1 MKEQSKVVA
10 TQNASE
16 NVNAASMAASVEP
29 LNNVS
34 DMKQE
39 ELMLE
44 ATAELQRDLQEEAS
58 KNERA
63 KHEVEISLNGECR
76 MAAFARGINRGVSE
90 KNVLALAKHMKEKG
104 YRKAEVVQVMWAEKA
119 VEMDPKLV
127 LVDQYDELIKKED
140 AHLYFLVIDGQH
152 RVLAAQMVNNEL
164 SEEEQIVVPAVEV
177 ELAEG
182 ETISQYIY
190 DINSTKEEWSTADY
204 AQSAL
209 QAQDSPLLERYA
221 ALMKSKSN
229 PEGLT
234 LTVLNRMYCGNKKAI
249 SGADFKALCE
259 GRTTKGRKGREVI
272 PAFNLSRGND
282 ILTMCYELGLTNR
295 DVNRE
300 LVMDIFQELE
310 LKYDREVALETFH
323 YADKD
328 EVKAMRN
335 KRGVLDSERFAAYM
349 REWAVEVDTVAQSEK
364 SKGDK
369 AL

>member
-1 MKEQSKVVA
+1 MYRSIALIK
-10 TQNASE
+10 
-16 NVNAASMAASVEP
+16 
-29 LNNVS
+29 
-34 DMKQE
+34 MKQE
-39 ELMLE
+39 ELMHE
-44 ATAELQRDLQEEAS
+44 AENDLKQEIMNEVYNPE
-58 KNERA
+58 NER
-63 KHEVEISLNGECR
+63 KMREENEKWEVGIDLGGVCR
-76 MAAFARGINRGVSE
+76 RAAFARGLNRGVSE
-90 KNVLALAKHMKEKG
+90 KNVRALAERMKVKG
-104 YRKAEVVQVMWAEKA
+104 YRRAEVVQVIPAEKA
-119 VEMDPKLV
+119 LGMEPKLV
-127 LVDQYDELIKKED
+127 LVDQYGCPIKKEE
-140 AHLYFLVIDGQH
+140 AGGYYLVIDGQH
-152 RVLAAQMVNNEL
+152 RVLALQVVNDELAEDAQ
-164 SEEEQIVVPAVEV
+164 ITAPAVEV

-229 PEGLT
+229 PDGLT

-259 GRTTKGRKGREVI
+259 GRTTKGKKGRAVI

-282 ILTMCYELGLTNR
+282 ILAMCYELGLTNR

-300 LVMDIFQELE
+300 FVMDMFQELE
-310 LKYDREVALETFH
+310 LKYDREVALETFL

-335 KRGVLDSERFAAYM
+335 KRGVLDSERFATYM
-349 REWAVEVDTVAQSEK
+349 RALAEEVETVEEMERN
-364 SKGDK
+364 KGDK

>member
-1 MKEQSKVVA
+1 MHEA
-10 TQNASE
+10 E
-16 NVNAASMAASVEP
+16 ND
-29 LNNVS
+29 L
-34 DMKQE
+34 KQE
-39 ELMLE
+39 IISEVYNPENEKNM
-44 ATAELQRDLQEEAS
+44 RQENG
-58 KNERA
+58 KQ
-63 KHEVEISLNGECR
+63 EVEIDLGGVCR
-76 MAAFARGINRGVSE
+76 RAAFARGLNRGVSE
-90 KNVLALAKHMKEKG
+90 KNVSALAERMKVKG
-104 YRKAEVVQVMWAEKA
+104 YRRAEVIQVMPAEK
-119 VEMDPKLV
+119 VLEMEPKLV
-127 LVDQYDELIKKED
+127 LVDQYGCPIKKEE
-140 AHLYFLVIDGQH
+140 AGGYYLVIDGQH
-152 RVLAAQMVNNEL
+152 RVLALQVVNDELAEDAQ
-164 SEEEQIVVPAVEV
+164 ITAPAVEV

-229 PEGLT
+229 PDGLT

-259 GRTTKGRKGREVI
+259 GRTTKGKKGRAVI

-282 ILTMCYELGLTNR
+282 ILAMCYELGLTNR

-300 LVMDIFQELE
+300 FVMDMFQELE
-310 LKYDREVALETFH
+310 LKYDREVALETFL

-335 KRGVLDSERFAAYM
+335 KRGVLDSERFATYM
-349 REWAVEVDTVAQSEK
+349 RALAEEVDTVEEMERN
-364 SKGDK
+364 KGDK

>member
-1 MKEQSKVVA
+1 MSTKNDLMHEA
-10 TQNASE
+10 E
-16 NVNAASMAASVEP
+16 ND
-29 LNNVS
+29 L
-34 DMKQE
+34 KQE
-39 ELMLE
+39 IMDEVSNPVNEKEMN
-44 ATAELQRDLQEEAS
+44 QES
-58 KNERA
+58 VKW
-63 KHEVEISLNGECR
+63 EVEIDLGGDGR
-76 MAAFARGINRGVSE
+76 MAAFARGLNRGVSE
-90 KNVLALAKHMKEKG
+90 KNVRSLAERMKVKG
-104 YRKAEVVQVMWAEKA
+104 YRRAEVVQVMWAEKA
-119 VEMDPKLV
+119 LKMDPKLV
-127 LVDQYDELIKKED
+127 LVDQYGELIKKED

-164 SEEEQIVVPAVEV
+164 PEEEQIVVPAVEV

-182 ETISQYIY
+182 ETVSQYIY

-229 PEGLT
+229 PDGLT

-259 GRTTKGRKGREVI
+259 GRTTKGKKGRAVI
-272 PAFNLSRGND
+272 PAFNLNRGND
-282 ILTMCYELGLTNR
+282 IFTACYELGLTVR

-300 LVMDIFQELE
+300 FVMDIFQELE
-310 LKYDREVALETFH
+310 LKYSREVALETFH

-328 EVKAMRN
+328 EVRAMRN

-349 REWAVEVDTVAQSEK
+349 RAWAVEVDSVVQDEK